1 MSIPLDRLYH
11 FIKSV
16 AIEIYGD
23 PVIIYRFWP
32 NGSKNIQDL
41 NPLVV
46 KDDWFSDMTKPFVWC
61 HDQEPLMHEFYQRHL
76 QPLKDNL
83 FNNLLKSLDL
93 FFPPVNL
100 NYNRNIFQ
108 KNILLH
114 SEKRSQNVEKY
125 LADDGLLPIYY
136 WSHALIA
143 RDWFRYAEHEKFEKN
158 TSKRFLIYNR
168 SWTGTREY
176 RLKFSDL
183 LIKHG
188 LADQC
193 MTFCNPI
200 EDDKH
205 YQDHT
210 FVNTEWSPEHVLEH
224 YFTPSLADSVASA
237 DFNTEDYRSTE
248 IEVVLETLFDDDRLH
263 LTEKSLRPIAC
274 AQPFILAATHGS
286 LQYLRD
292 YGFQTF
298 DSVWDES
305 YDQIENPYH
314 RMKALINVM
323 CDISNWSDTQRL
335 ANTQRM
341 KQIVDHNQKHFFS
354 EAFFDLVISELK
366 TNMSKAFE
374 QIKADP
380 GFDKWTKRW
389 QHFLMFLEIQEF
401 LDHNQDLFSPTRT
414 QYERIREFIDQYP
427 KTVAKNT

>member
-1 MSIPLDRLYH
+1 MSIPLDQLCY
-11 FIKSV
+11 FIESV

-32 NGSKNIQDL
+32 HGSKNIQDL
-41 NPLVV
+41 NPLGNA
-46 KDDWFSDMTKPFVWC
+46 DWFSQNTRPFVWC
-61 HDQEPLMHEFYQRHL
+61 HDQEPLMHEFYQSHL
-76 QPLKDNL
+76 RPLPDSS

-93 FFPPVNL
+93 SFTTVNF
-100 NYNRNIFQ
+100 NYKINLFQ

-114 SEKRSQNVEKY
+114 SEKRSPDLEKY
-125 LADDGLLPIYY
+125 QLANQLIPVYY
-136 WSHALIA
+136 WNHAVLA
-143 RDWFRYAEHEKFEKN
+143 LDWFRYARHETFHKLPKK
-158 TSKRFLIYNR
+158 TFLIYNR
-168 SWTGTREY
+168 AWSGTREY

-205 YQDHT
+205 YRDHT
-210 FVNTEWSPEHVLEH
+210 FVNPEWSPEHVLEH
-224 YFTPSLADSVASA
+224 YFTTSLADSSASA
-237 DFNTEDYRSTE
+237 DFNTEDYQSTE

-274 AQPFILAATHGS
+274 RQPFILAATHGS
-286 LQYLRD
+286 LQYLRN

-305 YDQIENPYH
+305 YDTIENPYH
-314 RMKALINVM
+314 RMKAIINVM
-323 CDISNWSDTQRL
+323 CDISNWTDTQRL

-341 KQIVDHNQKHFFS
+341 EQIVDHNQKHFFS

-366 TNMSKAFE
+366 TNMSKAFR
-374 QIKADP
+374 QIKTDP

-389 QHFLMFLEIQEF
+389 QHFLMFVEIQEF
-401 LDHNQDLFSPTRT
+401 LDNNQDLIYPTRT

-427 KTVAKNT
+427 KTVEKNT